1 MPEEK
6 QGPET
11 VDLMW
16 SKRPNRFVT
25 IQKGRRK
32 FREFRS
38 MIPEILSR
46 LGPEDPVDFQEKW
59 EDEKVVDAKNDG
71 KDDKK
76 GNGREPNKRDA
87 IRMKNTADQDEK
99 GFGFENER
107 ITNMAKDG
115 LNALIGTRKQVKT
128 SRGTLKLL
136 LEILRLA
143 VNDKDYT
150 SVYDILWVIETNS
163 SFQEYEKEKTSSRGG
178 GGVVNGTSSTPAAA
192 DSGGSAERYLAL
204 KNEAK
209 KNETSTITKGMCQKR
224 SRNKRK

>member
-1 MPEEK
+1 M
-6 QGPET
+6 G
-11 VDLMW
+11 
-16 SKRPNRFVT
+16 
-25 IQKGRRK
+25 
-32 FREFRS
+32 
-38 MIPEILSR
+38 
-46 LGPEDPVDFQEKW
+46 
-59 EDEKVVDAKNDG
+59 
-71 KDDKK
+71 K

-87 IRMKNTADQDEK
+87 IRMKNTADQD
-99 GFGFENER
+99 ER

-204 KNEAK
+204 KNETKKMKQAQLQKECAK
-209 KNETSTITKGMCQKR
+209 RGLETKGSKEDLLKR
-224 SRNKRK
+224 LLVAFKEESEAPVIPSASDGKEKKSKDE